1 MILSVDTFFLKQI
14 PLFTS
19 PLILIC
25 PSLFNIHINYAG
37 MAVKWIVFHFNYSFK
52 CCVPGKWGSV
62 LAHGL
67 GIFLLLVWFWIG
79 VFWGGRSGLG
89 GFLGF
94 FCWFVFGFVLGFIF
108 SEEAQISFD
117 GSSVLC
123 FVWHFLRAVLFRYKS
138 SVYSLSIHTC
148 KFY

>member
-1 MILSVDTFFLKQI
+1 MLCSWKMRQCFSTWTWNFFA
-14 PLFTS
+14 
-19 PLILIC
+19 
-25 PSLFNIHINYAG
+25 AG
-37 MAVKWIVFHFNYSFK
+37 LVLD
-52 CCVPGKWGSV
+52 WG
-62 LAHGL
+62 
-67 GIFLLLVWFWIG
+67 FL
-79 VFWGGRSGLG
+79 GGRSGLG